1 MASRNYAPIRAL
13 ARGQVIID
21 GSCIGAAAA
30 DPTTVRGLG
39 ITSITFVATGR
50 YNINFTGRF
59 ERMLDFSAMVLPGTT
74 GTTTPTVATARVVN
88 ALQPFNTTVT
98 VSGRTVQ
105 VTRVEVFITNNT
117 GAEALTNLAATDQ
130 LTFTAKFQNSRV
142 RPRAGR

>member
-98 VSGRTVQ
+98 VSGRTVH

>member
-21 GSCIGAAAA
+21 GSCIGNAGA

-39 ITSITFVATGR
+39 ITSITWVATGR

-98 VSGRTVQ
+98 VSGRSVQ

>member
-1 MASRNYAPIRAL
+1 MASRNYAPIKAL
-13 ARGQVIID
+13 SRGQVIID

-30 DPTTVRGLG
+30 DPTSVRGLG
-39 ITSITFVATGR
+39 IASITFVATGR

-98 VSGRTVQ
+98 IGGRTVL
-105 VTRVEVFITNNT
+105 VTRVEVFITNHT

>member
-130 LTFTAKFQNSRV
+130 LTFTATFQNSRS

>member
-21 GSCIGAAAA
+21 GSVLGAGAA
-30 DPTTVRGLG
+30 DPTSLRGNG
-39 ITSITFVATGR
+39 ITSVTRVAAGR

-59 ERMLDFSAMVLPGTT
+59 ERMLEFSASVLPGTT

-88 ALQPFNTTVT
+88 GLQPFNTTVT
-98 VSGRTVQ
+98 VGGRSVL
-105 VTRVEVFITNNT
+105 VTRIEVFVTNNT
-117 GAEALTNLAATDQ
+117 GAEALTELAVGEQ
-130 LTFTAKFQNSRV
+130 LTFKATFQNSRA

>member
-13 ARGQVIID
+13 ARGQVIVD
-21 GSCIGAAAA
+21 GSCIGNAGA

-39 ITSITFVATGR
+39 ITSITWVAAGR

-74 GTTTPTVATARVVN
+74 GTTTPTVASARVVN

-98 VSGRTVQ
+98 VNGRTVQ

-130 LTFTAKFQNSRV
+130 LTFTAKFQNSKA

>member
-1 MASRNYAPIRAL
+1 MASRNYAPSRAL

-21 GSCIGAAAA
+21 GSCIGNAGA

-39 ITSITFVATGR
+39 ITSITWVATGR

-98 VSGRTVQ
+98 ANGRTVQ

-130 LTFTAKFQNSRV
+130 LTFTAKFQNSRA

>member
-13 ARGQVIID
+13 SRGQVIID
-21 GSCIGAAAA
+21 GSCIGNAGA

-39 ITSITFVATGR
+39 ITSITWVATGR

-98 VSGRTVQ
+98 ANGRTVQ

-130 LTFTAKFQNSRV
+130 LTFTAKFQNSRA

>member
-39 ITSITFVATGR
+39 ITSITWVATGR
-50 YNINFTGRF
+50 YRINFTGRF
-59 ERMLDFSAMVLPGTT
+59 ERLLNFSACVMPGTT
-74 GTTTPTVATARVVN
+74 GTTTPVDASGRVVN
-88 ALQPFNTTVT
+88 ALQPLNTTVT
-98 VSGRTVQ
+98 VNGRSVQ
-105 VTRVEVFITNNT
+105 VTQVEVFVTENDAAPLLI
-117 GAEALTNLAATDQ
+117 NLAATDQ
-130 LTFTAKFQNSRV
+130 MTFQATFQNSKA